1 MNLTGKTPAE
11 MQEMLREVDLSHE
24 RVEYRHSTIF
34 AKTIYG
40 VIGECAMIEARS
52 QKRQAEEAAEAEKSR
67 ERSRKEWAGGGT
79 IGAILLRGGDVL
91 PIRISP
97 SGEIRV
103 PAQCAGLVIGKQG
116 HRIKDIRARVN
127 PRAYVVSEDKPIPAP
142 KEGAW
147 KY

>member
-1 MNLTGKTPAE
+1 

-79 IGAILLRGGDVL
+79 IGAILAFGAAMCY
-91 PIRISP
+91 PYESP
-97 SGEIRV
+97 H
-103 PAQCAGLVIGKQG
+103 PGKS
-116 HRIKDIRARVN
+116 VC
-127 PRAYVVSEDKPIPAP
+127 PLSAP
-142 KEGAW
+142 GW
-147 KY
+147 